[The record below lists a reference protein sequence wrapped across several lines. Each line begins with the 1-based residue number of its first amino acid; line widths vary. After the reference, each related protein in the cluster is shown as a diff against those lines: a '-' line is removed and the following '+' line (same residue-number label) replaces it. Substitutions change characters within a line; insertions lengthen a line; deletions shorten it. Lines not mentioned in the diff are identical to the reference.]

1 MRRIAFLILTAVLAV
16 PCAFAE
22 DGKDDDWMQG
32 RLFAPE
38 AVLANR
44 SQLKLTDAQRDVLR
58 KELIGMQAKASEID
72 FVLLDSALELQALIE
87 RHPVDTQAALAVVD
101 TLFGAENRKKRLYL
115 EMLIN
120 IKNTLTPAQVEIVRE
135 LTAEA
140 P

>member
-1 MRRIAFLILTAVLAV
+1 MAAIAV
-16 PCAFAE
+16 PRAFAE
-22 DGKDDDWMQG
+22 DGGEDEWMRG

-38 AVLANR
+38 VVLANR
-44 SQLKLTDAQRDVLR
+44 AQLKLTDAQRDLLR

-72 FVLLDSALELQALIE
+72 FDLLDSALELQALIE
-87 RHPVDTQAALAVVD
+87 RHPVDVQATLAVVD
-101 TLFGAENRKKRLYL
+101 TLFAAENRKKRLYL

-120 IKNTLTPAQVEIVRE
+120 IKNTLTPAQVQIVRE